1 MGFALISGCV
11 KKPTL
16 HLCAVACLTGSALHA
31 ADLGVI
37 EIVAPAQ
44 SSSTPFEIGDVPAGE
59 FTGVHEV
66 IEKEELQQAGSSLA
80 EVVAESSGVQFRQ
93 SGGIGSFS
101 TVSLRGSTAEQVNVY
116 LDGILLNEASG
127 GGVNLSHIEL
137 MQADRVEVYR
147 GAVPVQ
153 LGNSA
158 IGGAVN
164 ITSNRATATPATRF
178 LAGFGSFGSAR
189 VSASY
194 TGPLAFLNEQRLV
207 ASFSHRQS
215 NNNFSFVND
224 NGTVF
229 NTADDEEQQR
239 NNAATQSTSGFLK
252 SGFTLS
258 GGSRLEQALQIDSHG
273 QEIADWR
280 NTVRGN
286 ASLGTD
292 SLQWRSTLSR
302 TAGTG
307 YWSSRWGAHYSAK
320 DELFDDSRGSIGLG
334 NQQILSNT
342 RVVGGRSYWE
352 KLEDGRSISVNIK
365 GRYETLDTENRL
377 IASSKTTARRT
388 RADIN
393 VQWNRYYS
401 GGDSLFSVGVFGF
414 LLNDSYETSNAQLQR
429 EDYTAES
436 FTPQAGISHYLGER
450 LGGTATVVAN
460 ASLQKRPPSFFE
472 LFGSQGFFEGNPALA
487 TEASTNV
494 DVGIKWQSDAS
505 HKIDSTVQLVWF
517 YHRKKNLISRVY
529 DSRGVGRS
537 ENISAAT
544 GNGLEF
550 SGRFALENGL
560 AIDANLTLQDTEN
573 RSAISG
579 FTGKQLPG
587 EAAIDGALGFSWKN
601 PQWKVGYTYKLNA
614 NRYYDSPNLLPAA
627 DQKIHSASVSRYFK
641 QWRVDFELN
650 NIGNHIYEDFNGYP
664 KPGRAGFISLTYQ
677 P

>member
-1 MGFALISGCV
+1 MKPSG
-11 KKPTL
+11 L
-16 HLCAVACLTGSALHA
+16 HNKLLQFCTASGLYLACSGSVVA

-37 EIVAPAQ
+37 EIVAPVQNAV
-44 SSSTPFEIGDVPAGE
+44 TPFEIGDVPSGE

-66 IEKEELQQAGSSLA
+66 IEKEALQQAGSSLA

-164 ITSNRATATPATRF
+164 ITTNRATANPSTRL

-194 TGPLAFLNEQRLV
+194 AGPLQFLNEQRLV
-207 ASFSHRQS
+207 ASFTHRQS
-215 NNNFSFVND
+215 DNNFSFVND

-229 NTADDEEQQR
+229 NTADDEKQQR

-258 GGSRLEQALQIDSHG
+258 GGNRLEQAIQIDSHL
-273 QEIADWR
+273 QQIADWR
-280 NTVRGN
+280 NTASGS
-286 ASLGTD
+286 ASLDTD
-292 SLQWRSTLSR
+292 SVQWRSTLSR
-302 TAGTG
+302 TAAAGH
-307 YWSSRWGAHYSAK
+307 WSSRLGVHYSAK
-320 DELFDDSRGSIGLG
+320 DELYDDSQGSIGLG

-342 RVVGGRSYWE
+342 RVLGGTGYWE
-352 KLEDGRSISVNIK
+352 KLTEGRSLSFNLK
-365 GRYETLDTENRL
+365 GRYESLDTENQLRSATSTQ
-377 IASSKTTARRT
+377 ASRFRT
-388 RADIN
+388 DLNFQR
-393 VQWNRYYS
+393 NRYYN
-401 GGDSLFSVGVFGF
+401 GGSSLFSVGLLGF
-414 LLNDSYETSNAQLQR
+414 IVRDSYDTSNSGFQR
-429 EDYTAES
+429 ADYDSDAI
-436 FTPQAGISHYLGER
+436 TPQVGINHSLGEK
-450 LGGTATVVAN
+450 LGGSANVFAN
-460 ASLQKRPPSFFE
+460 ASLQQRTPSFFE
-472 LFGSQGFFEGNPALA
+472 LFGSQGFFEGNPALE
-487 TEASTNV
+487 TEESRNADIGV
-494 DVGIKWQSDAS
+494 EWQSDPR
-505 HKIDSTVQLVWF
+505 HKIDTTVQLVWF

-529 DSRGVGRS
+529 DARGVGRS
-537 ENISAAT
+537 ENISAAR
-544 GNGLEF
+544 GSGLELAGSFGWQNGF
-550 SGRFALENGL
+550 SVNG
-560 AIDANLTLQDTEN
+560 NLTVQDTKN
-573 RSAISG
+573 LSAISG

-587 EAAIDGALGFSWKN
+587 EAAIDGALNIGWKN
-601 PQWKVGYTYKLNA
+601 PQWKLGYTYKLNA
-614 NRYYDSPNLLPAA
+614 DRFYDSPNLLPAA
-627 DQKIHSASVSRYFK
+627 DQKVHSASVSRYFK
-641 QWRVDFELN
+641 LWRVDFEIN

-664 KPGRAGFISLTYQ
+664 KPGRSGFISFTYQ